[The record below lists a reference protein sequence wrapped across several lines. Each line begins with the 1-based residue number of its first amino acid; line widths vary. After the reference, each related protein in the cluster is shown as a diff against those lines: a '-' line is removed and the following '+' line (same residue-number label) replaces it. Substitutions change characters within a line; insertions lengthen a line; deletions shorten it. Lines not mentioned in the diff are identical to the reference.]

1 MIAYFCTEFALDPN
15 LKTYAGGLGILA
27 GDVIR
32 EAADEELDLI
42 GVGLYYYKG
51 YLAQKY
57 EWHTPESKG
66 LALVLDSM
74 GKELRIEVPINNNTV
89 HCRVWEYKYKKV
101 RVYLLDTLL
110 HTNNIEDQSISYHL
124 YDQDIQ
130 IRLAQQ
136 LVLGIGGVRLVKAL
150 GLPVNVYHMNEGHA
164 VFLSLEAPVDSHVV
178 FTNHTVI
185 PEGNH
190 MYANSLIRQMFAKYA
205 YENKTFQ
212 LEQLIADGACQYKDT
227 FSLTHFAIKKS
238 RMMNG
243 VSRLHT
249 AKLSTQYPTAHPIS
263 VTNGIH
269 IPTWDSLT
277 SVEELQLQRRET
289 KKRMLSYIAQK
300 SGIVWE
306 PQTLTICWSRRLIQY
321 KRPLALFADIDR
333 LKKILT
339 SSAVPVRVIIAGVP
353 HPQDAWANDALHQ
366 ILLLSSN
373 QLNGLMTY
381 LPEYNPDVSR
391 ILVAGADVWLNTPVV
406 GLEACGTSG
415 MKASLNGSLA
425 LSTCDGWMAEV
436 DIPSIG
442 WELGDSSV
450 SDDIYRQLE
459 NQIIPLWSQYMAGS
473 STVWTDMMKR
483 SRLLIQSQFSATR
496 MVEEYKKV
504 WAST

>member
-1 MIAYFCTEFALDPN
+1 MIAYFCTEFALDSN

-27 GDVIR
+27 GDMIR
-32 EAADEELDLI
+32 EAADEDLDLI
-42 GVGLYYYKG
+42 GIGLYYYKG

-66 LALVLDSM
+66 LTLVQDAS
-74 GKELRIEVPINNNTV
+74 GKELHIDVPINNNTV
-89 HCRVWEYKYKKV
+89 YCRVWEYKCKKIK
-101 RVYLLDTLL
+101 VYLLDTLL
-110 HTNNIEDQSISYHL
+110 HINSIEDQSISYHL

-136 LVLGIGGVRLVKAL
+136 LILGIGGVRLVKAL

-164 VFLSLEAPVDSHVV
+164 VFLSLEAPADSHMV

-190 MYANSLIRQMFAKYA
+190 MYANSQIRQMFAKYA
-205 YENKTFQ
+205 YENKSFH
-212 LEQLIADGACQYKDT
+212 LEHFIAEGACQYKDT

-238 RMMNG
+238 RVMNG

-249 AKLSTQYPTAHPIS
+249 AKLSTQYPSAHPVS

-269 IPTWDSLT
+269 IPSWDSLT
-277 SVEELQLQRRET
+277 SVEELTTQRRET

-321 KRPLALFADIDR
+321 KRPLALFADIER

-339 SSAVPVRVIIAGVP
+339 MSPVPVRIIIAGVP

-373 QLNGLMTY
+373 QLNGLMSY

-391 ILVAGADVWLNTPVV
+391 VLVAGADVWLNTPVV

-415 MKASLNGSLA
+415 MKASLTGSLT
-425 LSTCDGWMAEV
+425 LSTSDGWMAEV
-436 DIPSIG
+436 DMNSIG
-442 WELGDSSV
+442 WELGDNSV
-450 SDDIYRQLE
+450 SSDIYQLLE
-459 NQIIPLWSQYMAGS
+459 DQIIPLWSQYVAGTS
-473 STVWTDMMKR
+473 SVWADMMKR

-496 MVEEYKKV
+496 MVEEYRNIWEK
-504 WAST
+504 S